1 MQHPE
6 DDQTLDII
14 SYIEEKPAHGQTV
27 GYIRVSTTDQNTIR
41 QLDGVE
47 LNKTFVDKISGS
59 TGIKDRPELKKLF
72 EYVRA
77 GDTVVIHSFDRLARD
92 LNILISLIQQLND
105 KGVALKSIKEDITFN
120 GANNAMDKFILHI
133 FGAVAEFQKS
143 LIAEAR
149 QEGINKR
156 KKLGLYE
163 GRKPSLSEEQ
173 QEALRARIKEKN
185 SSMENYKKIKWSA
198 VAKEFK
204 VSEPT
209 LMRYIKKLS

>member
-105 KGVALKSIKEDITFN
+105 KGVALKSIKEDITSMVLIMLWINLSYIYLEPWPNF
-120 GANNAMDKFILHI
+120 
-133 FGAVAEFQKS
+133 KS
-143 LIAEAR
+143 LLLLKQDKKAS
-149 QEGINKR
+149 INAKNSVCMKVENLHYLKNN
-156 KKLGLYE
+156 KKLLE
-163 GRKPSLSEEQ
+163 H
-173 QEALRARIKEKN
+173 
-185 SSMENYKKIKWSA
+185 
-198 VAKEFK
+198 V
-204 VSEPT
+204 
-209 LMRYIKKLS
+209 

>member
-1 MQHPE
+1 TP
-6 DDQTLDII
+6 LSFSCWIKLI
-14 SYIEEKPAHGQTV
+14 SIFKSLAK
-27 GYIRVSTTDQNTIR
+27 R
-41 QLDGVE
+41 
-47 LNKTFVDKISGS
+47 
-59 TGIKDRPELKKLF
+59 
-72 EYVRA
+72 
-77 GDTVVIHSFDRLARD
+77 FDRLARD

-163 GRKPSLSEEQ
+163 GRTPPLSEEQ
-173 QEALRARIKEKN
+173 Q
-185 SSMENYKKIKWSA
+185 
-198 VAKEFK
+198 
-204 VSEPT
+204 
-209 LMRYIKKLS
+209 